1 MNPASIIIQ
10 ALFLHLRKKKKNLEK
25 KREKKPTKKYFKHHP
40 FAQSH

>member
-10 ALFLHLRKKKKNLEK
+10 ALFLHLRKENLEK
-25 KREKKPTKKYFKHHP
+25 KREKTTKKEYLKDHP